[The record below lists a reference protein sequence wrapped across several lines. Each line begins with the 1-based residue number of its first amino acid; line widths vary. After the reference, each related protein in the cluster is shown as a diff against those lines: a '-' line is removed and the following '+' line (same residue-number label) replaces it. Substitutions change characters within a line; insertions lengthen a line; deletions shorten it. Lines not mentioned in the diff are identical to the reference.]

1 MALSTGS
8 VQIRDEDRAT
18 LLSWTR
24 SSSVRAGV
32 ATRARIVLAA
42 GEGEGTSSISRRL
55 GVSRPT
61 VIHWRERYAADGLT
75 GLDDAER
82 SGRPKTIDDAAI
94 IAATLEPPPK
104 RLAVTHW
111 STRLLA
117 GELRIGHATI
127 ARAWRRYGVQP
138 WRSETFKFST
148 DPELEAKV
156 RDVIGLYLN
165 PPEKAVVLCVDEKSQ
180 IQALDRTAP
189 ILPIRPGLP
198 EKATHDY
205 RRHGTTTLF
214 AALEVATGTVTDACY
229 DRHGKAEF
237 LDFMKKVAR
246 AYPRRELHV
255 VVDNYHTHKHAE
267 VDAWLAKHPR
277 ITLHFTPTSGSWLNL
292 VEVFFGI
299 ITRQA
304 IRRGT
309 FTSVKELV
317 AAITRFIDGWNDRCH
332 PFTWTKTADEILP
345 HTRQGTSEARH

>member
-1 MALSTGS
+1 
-8 VQIRDEDRAT
+8 VKIRDEDRAT

-32 ATRARIVLAA
+32 ATRAKIVLAA
-42 GEGEGTSSISRRL
+42 GNGEGTSSISRRL

-61 VIHWRERYAADGLT
+61 VIQWRDRYAAAGLA

-94 IAATLEPPPK
+94 VAATLEPPPK
-104 RLAVTHW
+104 RLGITHW
-111 STRLLA
+111 STRLLGA
-117 GELRIGHATI
+117 ELRIGHATI

-138 WRSETFKFST
+138 WRRETFKFST
-148 DPELEAKV
+148 DPALEAKV
-156 RDVIGLYLN
+156 RDVVGLYLD

-189 ILPIRPGLP
+189 ILPLRPGLP

-214 AALEVATGTVTDACY
+214 AALEVATGKVTDACY

-237 LDFMKKVAR
+237 LAFLKKVAR
-246 AYPRRELHV
+246 AYPRRQLHV
-255 VVDNYHTHKHAE
+255 VVDNYHTHKHDE
-267 VDAWLAKHPR
+267 INAWLAKHPR

-309 FTSVKELV
+309 FTSVEDLV
-317 AAITRFIDGWNDRCH
+317 AAISRFIDGWNDRCH

-345 HTRQGTSEARH
+345 HARRQRTSEAGH